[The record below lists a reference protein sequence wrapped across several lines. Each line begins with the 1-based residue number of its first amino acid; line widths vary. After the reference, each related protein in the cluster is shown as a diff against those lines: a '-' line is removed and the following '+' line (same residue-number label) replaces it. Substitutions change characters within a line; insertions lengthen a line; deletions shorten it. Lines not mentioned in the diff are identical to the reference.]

1 MGGNPHLL
9 FGCLAMPGRQSM
21 KYLTGI
27 EGRRGDPIVG
37 NLETRK
43 AAVRQLDGQQESYC
57 LVGTFPKTAL
67 RQCLA
72 QGEESRDDIARC
84 FRVGG
89 GPPAIELVPTSN
101 AAVRLGILR
110 LRQPLCRRPQMLVLG
125 KPAACVA

>member
-1 MGGNPHLL
+1 MGGNPYLL
-9 FGCLAMPGRQSM
+9 VGGLAMPGRQSM
-21 KYLTGI
+21 EYLTGI

-43 AAVRQLDGQQESYC
+43 APVRQLDGQQESYC
-57 LVGTFPKTAL
+57 LVGTFAKTAL

-89 GPPAIELVPTSN
+89 GPSAIELVPTGD
-101 AAVRLGILR
+101 AAVRLRILR
-110 LRQPLCRRPQMLVLG
+110 RRQPLCRRSQMIVIS
-125 KPAACVA
+125 KA